1 MGMNSGLFD
10 SPNGR
15 HSERSY
21 QITRKKKVRAVTHYT
36 FISVS
41 ATRLFRP
48 FWPIKHRKKKWN
60 IIGAFL
66 YWSGLGG
73 IGIDKKKVKRPQ
85 KKLK

>member
-21 QITRKKKVRAVTHYT
+21 QIMRKKRVRAVTQLHVNKCVGDT
-36 FISVS
+36 S
-41 ATRLFRP
+41 
-48 FWPIKHRKKKWN
+48 FWPIKHPKKWN
-60 IIGAFL
+60 VIGAFL
-66 YWSGLGG
+66 YWSGVGG

-85 KKLK
+85 KKVK

>member
-10 SPNGR
+10 SPNSR

-21 QITRKKKVRAVTHYT
+21 QITHKKESAQLRNYT

-48 FWPIKHRKKKWN
+48 FWPIKHPKNKMEYNR
-60 IIGAFL
+60 GVSL
-66 YWSGLGG
+66 LEQPRGHR
-73 IGIDKKKVKRPQ
+73 D
-85 KKLK
+85 

>member
-1 MGMNSGLFD
+1 MNSGLFD

-21 QITRKKKVRAVTHYT
+21 QIRVKKESAQLRNYT

-41 ATRLFRP
+41 ATHLFRT
-48 FWPIKHRKKKWN
+48 FWPIKHPKKKKWN

>member
-1 MGMNSGLFD
+1 MNSGLFD

-21 QITRKKKVRAVTHYT
+21 QITRKKVSAQLCNYT
-36 FISVS
+36 LISVS
-41 ATRLFRP
+41 ATHLFRP
-48 FWPIKHRKKKWN
+48 FLPIKHPKKKKWN

-73 IGIDKKKVKRPQ
+73 IGIDKKKVKQPQ